1 MKKFCLLLIFS
12 MFSFFAFSERVISP
26 ADGTFANKQSLI
38 LDLSDGAEAF
48 YSYTSNN
55 PLNSGF
61 AYDGPVLI
69 DMAGQVSLYIAV
81 VKEGEKEFYQINYKV
96 SESNPFANGTFEKK
110 FIDRVS
116 TENILPCTSENII
129 NVPKSLQFSIGDG
142 SKPRLS
148 GITLS
153 VSADNKL
160 SRYIP
165 CTVTDGN
172 QNWRFIIFLSP
183 GKSGSFFPA
192 SFPFEISDWETFT
205 FTGKNLI
212 WCIDGGFWS
221 ASKEPVKID
230 RSKKHVVYW
239 QDVAYKAGNPVQSF
253 ELPPKPSI
261 LTEDFDKAVAF
272 TINGDLRYKMSVLS
286 SGASGESHGDK
297 SLYSSLTFDTF
308 EGDYVKAS
316 AVFAVYCDGL
326 YQGNLSVPYEIDRQ
340 PPLPPKFLP
349 SEPGFYARHDVSL
362 RVSSDEEAKV
372 YLNILGPFS
381 VNSASYLDNNSEF
394 DYIKPGEFFLYK
406 SQPLELRAG
415 VEKAVC
421 YKAFAYS
428 EDKAGNVSSLSSYQ
442 VIIDEYNYFLDADAP
457 DFAADGSRLHPFN
470 SFEQVLKVINQGK
483 FVHFFVS
490 GSVILPKGMS
500 VISSNCSFT
509 GMADARFVL
518 EPSSYILVKDSSLE
532 VQNCVLQKEIGDSK
546 KSDQRLLVLER
557 AAASFEDCEILGNFA
572 SSGNLLSCESSIITF
587 RNSGLTAQSSTY
599 ACLLSAIDSKISISD
614 CHASSISDTAV
625 NFSLKG
631 GSFALTNCDCRVI
644 SHLGRIIE
652 SGGTNLR
659 LNSNRYTGDFDQ
671 AAKNFRPVWK
681 DEKSLVLEDKNNRTE
696 GFGTVR

>member
-26 ADGTFANKQSLI
+26 AEGTFANRQSLI

-183 GKSGSFFPA
+183 GKSGSFFPV
-192 SFPFEISDWETFT
+192 SYPFEISDWETFT

-212 WCIDGGFWS
+212 WCIDEGFWS

-557 AAASFEDCEILGNFA
+557 AAASFEDCEILGN
-572 SSGNLLSCESSIITF
+572 L
-587 RNSGLTAQSSTY
+587 
-599 ACLLSAIDSKISISD
+599 
-614 CHASSISDTAV
+614 
-625 NFSLKG
+625 
-631 GSFALTNCDCRVI
+631 
-644 SHLGRIIE
+644 IE
-652 SGGTNLR
+652 
-659 LNSNRYTGDFDQ
+659 YH
-671 AAKNFRPVWK
+671 K
-681 DEKSLVLEDKNNRTE
+681 
-696 GFGTVR
+696 